1 MEEKNLS
8 KSSKIILTIFFILSV
23 LLVIFAIYFMVS
35 TLNNNDKFVAV
46 KEMYDK
52 NFGDYQQRIEVEFKN
67 KKMSFK
73 PMMVFE
79 DEEYAEDASEIFEY
93 VDIDCK
99 VDGNKLIITDVEK
112 ASVMLSGGLL
122 DEDDVEEMFEKKY
135 SKKEKKEA
143 LDTLKDILEDGG
155 YTIK

>member
-1 MEEKNLS
+1 MEEKKLS
-8 KSSKIILTIFFILSV
+8 KSSKIILTTFFILSV
-23 LLVIFAIYFMVS
+23 LLVVFAIYFMVS

-46 KEMYDK
+46 KEMYDN
-52 NFGDYQQRIEVEFKN
+52 NFGDYEQRIEIEFKN

-73 PMMVFE
+73 AMMVFE
-79 DEEYAEDASEIFEY
+79 DEEYAEEASEIFEY
-93 VDIDCK
+93 VDIDYK
-99 VDGNKLIITDVEK
+99 VDGNILTITDVEK

-135 SKKEKKEA
+135 SKEEMKEA
-143 LDTLKDILEDGG
+143 LDTLKEVLESGG